1 MSAPPRHSGS
11 STEHGEVEG
20 RSKARIPVVQQA
32 LFNHDIQRLTNEELS
47 EIIAN
52 CEGAIADG
60 TAEIEDYEA
69 FVLCQKELARR
80 TWA

>member
-1 MSAPPRHSGS
+1 METTGDPMDAEER
-11 STEHGEVEG
+11 T
-20 RSKARIPVVQQA
+20 VVQPVSTPTA
-32 LFNHDIQRLTNEELS
+32 TATIRTMTNEELS
-47 EIIAN
+47 DVIAK
-52 CEGAIADG
+52 CESAIAAG